1 MADQFNLSPELAKQA
16 LEEFGETP
24 EKRTVALSALRAR
37 IAALPAADQLADTT
51 DANIIRFLRARKYD
65 IDKALESTKQFKH
78 FQDKFA
84 DVIAA
89 PGLQKLV
96 LMSKDF
102 LEVFREPNGG
112 KVYVAMRPKM
122 GLPNFTPKLKAES
135 PRGESAPLVFPLF
148 LTSSLFRPAFLTP
161 PLSLPLPLPLPLP
174 LLL

>member
-24 EKRTVALSALRAR
+24 ERRTMALTELRAR
-37 IAALPAADQLADTT
+37 IAALPSEDQLADTT

-65 IDKALESTKQFKH
+65 MDKALESTNQFKH

-89 PGLQKLV
+89 PGLRKLV

-112 KVYVAMRPKM
+112 KVYVVMRPKM
-122 GLPNFTPKLKAES
+122 GLSKFTPELKAES
-135 PRGESAPLVFPLF
+135 PRGAPPCASHF
-148 LTSSLFRPAFLTP
+148 LRFAF
-161 PLSLPLPLPLPLP
+161 SP
-174 LLL
+174 LLVPCP